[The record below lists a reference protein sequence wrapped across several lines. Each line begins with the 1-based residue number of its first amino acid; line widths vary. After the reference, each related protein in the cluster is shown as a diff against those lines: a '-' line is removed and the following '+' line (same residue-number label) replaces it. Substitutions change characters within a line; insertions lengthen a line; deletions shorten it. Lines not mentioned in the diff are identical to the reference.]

1 MKNLTRTAIITI
13 AAASIGAA
21 SLAPA
26 LAQPFGGA
34 RDNGV
39 QQIHGDS
46 ARSFRP
52 GGEGPMSHFRRGPGF
67 GQGGG
72 LVEMFLSERG
82 AEAIDIAAVRL
93 THLLELTDD
102 QMALLEDLRLAALD
116 AVEDV
121 QAAHDEIAPVAED
134 EATEPD
140 LVARFAGMVAM
151 TTARAEA
158 LETLQPT
165 FEAFV
170 GSLDETQLEKLT
182 PQRPGGPRVAP
193 PAPATDAAPETPQ
206 AEG

>member
-1 MKNLTRTAIITI
+1 MKTLTRTAIITI

-21 SLAPA
+21 TLAPA

-34 RDNGV
+34 RDSAGI
-39 QQIHGDS
+39 QQIHTDG

-52 GGEGPMSHFRRGPGF
+52 GGNNQMGTFHR

-72 LVEMFLSERG
+72 LVEMFLSDRG
-82 AEAIDIAAVRL
+82 TEAIDIAAVRL
-93 THLLELTDD
+93 THLLELTED
-102 QMALLEDLRLAALD
+102 QQGLLEDLRLAALD
-116 AVEDV
+116 VYDDV
-121 QAAHDEIAPVAED
+121 QAARDDIAPVAEED
-134 EATEPD
+134 AEAPD

-170 GSLDETQLEKLT
+170 GSLDDAQLEKLT

-193 PAPATDAAPETPQ
+193 AAPATDAAPETPE